1 MSTLFQ
7 NVTAILMD
15 ADRTVLQNAFVAVK
29 GGKISSVG
37 PQRPTGSYDRV
48 IDGQGGILMP

>member
-29 GGKISSVG
+29 GKNQLCWA
-37 PQRPTGSYDRV
+37 PAAHRE
-48 IDGQGGILMP
+48 L